1 MVKLSPI
8 LLGVNMKLF
17 YIIIVV
23 FMIPPA
29 LSKGVILNL
38 SGLTLNDAI
47 TLFYTEVMR
56 KSFMVSP
63 ELITDKRQVNF
74 NITPD
79 MDEYTFIMRYL
90 QNAGVSVARKNGVDY
105 FYLQEKKVYEAP
117 KYSFVYTPQYRSVAY
132 LADIL
137 QSQVSGS
144 FSNGGQIGNGDVS
157 PAMIKDNTASD
168 FLSRNGDVLVFY
180 GTKKDIQRVEDLLP
194 LIDRAAEEV
203 IVAGYVFEVQ
213 TSERNGSGLALA
225 AKLMSGKFTI
235 ETGTAQGLSNF
246 VRFSSGSLDALYE
259 LFRTDSRFH
268 VVSSPQL
275 RVRNGSKASFSVG
288 SDVPVLGQVS
298 YVDGRPVQSIDYR
311 SSGVI
316 FNVQPQIR
324 AATIDLNIH
333 QQLSN
338 FAKTETGVNNSPTLI
353 KREVNTDVSLKDGDI
368 ILLGGL
374 AENKDSNADTGLSFL
389 PSWFGTTATEKAKTD
404 IIIVLQARKI
414 RR

>member
-8 LLGVNMKLF
+8 LLGINMKLL
-17 YIIIVV
+17 YIIIML

-29 LSKGVILNL
+29 FSKGVMLNL

-47 TLFYTEVMR
+47 TLFYTEVVR
-56 KSFMVSP
+56 KPFMVSP

-79 MDEYTFIMRYL
+79 MDEYSFMIRYL
-90 QNAGVSVARKNGVDY
+90 QNAGVSVTRKHGVDY
-105 FYLQEKKVYEAP
+105 FYLQEKTVYEAP

-144 FSNGGQIGNGDVS
+144 FSNGGKIGHGDIS
-157 PAMIKDNTASD
+157 PAMIKGNTASD

-180 GTKKDIQRVEDLLP
+180 GTKKDIQRVENLLP

-235 ETGTAQGLSNF
+235 ETGTAEGLSNF

-298 YVDGRPVQSIDYR
+298 YVDGRPIQSIDYR

-316 FNVQPQIR
+316 FNVLPQIR

>member
-1 MVKLSPI
+1 MKTLLIALLLSI
-8 LLGVNMKLF
+8 VSF
-17 YIIIVV
+17 YSYGAESAAVINQAI
-23 FMIPPA
+23 
-29 LSKGVILNL
+29 SGVIKNKVTQRGFSANDPRYYGTLKGISGYLNSTA
-38 SGLTLNDAI
+38 SGSKV
-47 TLFYTEVMR
+47 YTV
-56 KSFMVSP
+56 
-63 ELITDKRQVNF
+63 
-74 NITPD
+74 
-79 MDEYTFIMRYL
+79 
-90 QNAGVSVARKNGVDY
+90 AGVSGRSWLSVGLRGALLSRGTFIALAASGAVAWLIETED
-105 FYLQEKKVYEAP
+105 
-117 KYSFVYTPQYRSVAY
+117 SV
-132 LADIL
+132 L
-137 QSQVSGS
+137 
-144 FSNGGQIGNGDVS
+144 SNGGQIGHGDVS

-246 VRFSSGSLDALYE
+246 VHFSSGSLDALYE
-259 LFRTDSRFH
+259 LFKTDSRFH

>member
-1 MVKLSPI
+1 
-8 LLGVNMKLF
+8 MKLF
-17 YIIIVV
+17 YLLLICIMPFSVSAKNV
-23 FMIPPA
+23 
-29 LSKGVILNL
+29 SLNL
-38 SGLTLNDAI
+38 SGITLNDAI
-47 TLFYTEVMR
+47 TLFYTEVAQ
-56 KSFMVSP
+56 KPFMVSP
-63 ELITDKRQVNF
+63 ELIADKRPVNF
-74 NITPD
+74 SITPD
-79 MDEYTFIMRYL
+79 MDEYAFMIRYL
-90 QNAGVSVARKNGVDY
+90 QNAGVAISKKNGVDY
-105 FYLQEKKVYEAP
+105 LYLQEKTIYQP
-117 KYSFVYTPQYRSVAY
+117 PRYSFVYTPQFRSVAY
-132 LADIL
+132 LSDIL

-144 FSNGGQIGNGDVS
+144 FSNGGKVGVGDIS
-157 PAMIKDNTASD
+157 PAAVNEKSVSD
-168 FLSRNGDVLVFY
+168 MLNRNGDVLVFY
-180 GTKKDIQRVEDLLP
+180 GTKPDIQRIESILP
-194 LIDRAAEEV
+194 LIDKPAEEV
-203 IVAGYVFEVQ
+203 LVAGYVFEVQ

-275 RVRNGSKASFSVG
+275 RVRSGSNASFSVG

-298 YVDGRPVQSIDYR
+298 YVDGQAVQSIDYR

-324 AATIDLNIH
+324 AAAIDLNIH

-353 KREVNTDVSLKDGDI
+353 KREVNTDVSLRDGDI

-374 AENKDSNADTGLSFL
+374 AENKDSNAGTGLSFL
-389 PSWFGTTATEKAKTD
+389 PAWFGTTATEKTKTD

>member
-56 KSFMVSP
+56 KPFMVSP

-144 FSNGGQIGNGDVS
+144 FSNGGQIGHGDVS

-225 AKLMSGKFTI
+225 AKLM
-235 ETGTAQGLSNF
+235 
-246 VRFSSGSLDALYE
+246 
-259 LFRTDSRFH
+259 
-268 VVSSPQL
+268 
-275 RVRNGSKASFSVG
+275 
-288 SDVPVLGQVS
+288 
-298 YVDGRPVQSIDYR
+298 
-311 SSGVI
+311 
-316 FNVQPQIR
+316 
-324 AATIDLNIH
+324 
-333 QQLSN
+333 
-338 FAKTETGVNNSPTLI
+338 
-353 KREVNTDVSLKDGDI
+353 
-368 ILLGGL
+368 
-374 AENKDSNADTGLSFL
+374 
-389 PSWFGTTATEKAKTD
+389 
-404 IIIVLQARKI
+404 
-414 RR
+414 

>member
-1 MVKLSPI
+1 
-8 LLGVNMKLF
+8 MKLF
-17 YIIIVV
+17 YLMFLLFIVPQS
-23 FMIPPA
+23 FA
-29 LSKGVILNL
+29 KGVSLNI
-38 SGLTLNDAI
+38 SGITLNDAI
-47 TLFYTEVMR
+47 TLFYSEVIR
-56 KSFMVSP
+56 KPFMVSP
-63 ELITDKRQVNF
+63 DVISDKRTVNF
-74 NITPD
+74 SITPD
-79 MDEYTFIMRYL
+79 MDEHAFMVRYL
-90 QNAGVSVARKNGVDY
+90 QNAGVSVSSKNGIDY
-105 FYLQEKKVYEAP
+105 FYIPDKKIYEAP

-137 QSQVSGS
+137 QSQVTGS
-144 FSNGGQIGNGDVS
+144 FSNGGELGNGDIS
-157 PAMIKDNTASD
+157 PAVVKDNSASD

-180 GTKKDIQRVEDLLP
+180 GTKKDIQRIENLLP
-194 LIDRAAEEV
+194 LIDQAAEEV
-203 IVAGYVFEVQ
+203 LVSGYVFEVQ
-213 TSERNGSGLALA
+213 TAERNGSGLALA

-235 ETGTAQGLSNF
+235 ETGTAQGLNNF

-298 YVDGRPVQSIDYR
+298 YEDGRPVQSIEYR

-316 FNVQPQIR
+316 FNVLPQVR
-324 AATIDLNIH
+324 ALTIDLNIH

-389 PSWFGTTATEKAKTD
+389 PSWFGTTATEKTKTD